1 MWLSKDNRDAV
12 VSSALVGTAVGLF
25 FFALVKFGVVT
36 TVDPWKV
43 GVVFAVVG
51 FVVGLLVTWDLEDD
65 TDSNADV

>member
-12 VSSALVGTAVGLF
+12 VSSAFVGAAWGLF
-25 FFALVKFGVVT
+25 FFALVKFNSAVT
-36 TVDPWKV
+36 IAPWKV

-65 TDSNADV
+65 SDSNADV

>member
-12 VSSALVGTAVGLF
+12 ISSALVGAAVGLF
-25 FFALVKFGVVT
+25 SFALVKLSVAVT
-36 TVDPWKV
+36 VAPWKV

-51 FVVGLLVTWDLEDD
+51 FVVGLLVTWDVEDD

>member
-12 VSSALVGTAVGLF
+12 VSSALVGAAVGLF
-25 FFALVKFGVVT
+25 FFALVKFSSVAT
-36 TVDPWKV
+36 AAPWKA
-43 GVVFAVVG
+43 GVTFAVIG

>member
-12 VSSALVGTAVGLF
+12 ISSSLVGAAVGLF
-25 FFALVKFGVVT
+25 CFALVKFNSEFNIA
-36 TVDPWKV
+36 PWKA
-43 GVVFAVVG
+43 GLTFAVIG